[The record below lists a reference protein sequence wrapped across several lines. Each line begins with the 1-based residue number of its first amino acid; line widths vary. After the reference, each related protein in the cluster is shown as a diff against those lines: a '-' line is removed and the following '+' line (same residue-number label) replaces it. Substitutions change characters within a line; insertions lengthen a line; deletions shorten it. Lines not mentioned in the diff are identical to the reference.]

1 MLTAAS
7 IGSLSD
13 GKYTVSLIGVI
24 YLHGYR
30 AQPSSIG
37 GRRHA
42 WEMIPTEQNMK
53 HFYFHAQTE
62 TEKKRSD

>member
-1 MLTAAS
+1 M
-7 IGSLSD
+7 
-13 GKYTVSLIGVI
+13 I

-30 AQPSSIG
+30 AQPSSIA

-42 WEMIPTEQNMK
+42 WEMAPSHGPDTGTGDTNLR

-62 TEKKRSD
+62 TEKKR

>member
-1 MLTAAS
+1 M
-7 IGSLSD
+7 
-13 GKYTVSLIGVI
+13 I

-30 AQPSSIG
+30 AQPSSIA

-42 WEMIPTEQNMK
+42 WEMAPSHGPDTGTGLGDTNLR

-62 TEKKRSD
+62 TEKKRWHTPDNPSLVSRN